1 MPIPPA
7 TRVTAADVPAYA
19 IRAVRHDMRPVWW
32 RTMTLAVG
40 VAAIVL
46 AMQPLD
52 GMVEGFSLPET
63 RPEVAAA
70 SAAAGL

>member
-1 MPIPPA
+1 
-7 TRVTAADVPAYA
+7 
-19 IRAVRHDMRPVWW
+19 
-32 RTMTLAVG
+32 MTLAVG

-46 AMQPLD
+46 AMQPLG

-63 RPEVAAA
+63 KPEVAAA